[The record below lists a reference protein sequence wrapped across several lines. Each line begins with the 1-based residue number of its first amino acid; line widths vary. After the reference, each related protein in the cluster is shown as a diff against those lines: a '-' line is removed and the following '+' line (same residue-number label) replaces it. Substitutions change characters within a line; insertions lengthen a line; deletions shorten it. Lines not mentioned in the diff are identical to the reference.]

1 MIFTAIACL
10 IGGIVIGLA
19 IKQERLIDQYQ
30 KNYDQID
37 EQVRKDLA
45 YYKNLSESLKQD
57 LIWEKHKKG
66 QLKMILNL
74 LTGLGC
80 VVIAFAGIML
90 LCFVIGK
97 IANFFSFYKDM

>member
-57 LIWEKHKKG
+57 LIWEKHKKD
-66 QLKMILNL
+66 
-74 LTGLGC
+74 
-80 VVIAFAGIML
+80 
-90 LCFVIGK
+90 
-97 IANFFSFYKDM
+97 S

>member
-10 IGGIVIGLA
+10 IGGIVIGVA

-57 LIWEKHKKG
+57 LIWEKHKKD
-66 QLKMILNL
+66 
-74 LTGLGC
+74 
-80 VVIAFAGIML
+80 
-90 LCFVIGK
+90 
-97 IANFFSFYKDM
+97 S

>member
-10 IGGIVIGLA
+10 IGGIVIGMA

-57 LIWEKHKKG
+57 LIWEKHKKD
-66 QLKMILNL
+66 
-74 LTGLGC
+74 
-80 VVIAFAGIML
+80 
-90 LCFVIGK
+90 
-97 IANFFSFYKDM
+97 S